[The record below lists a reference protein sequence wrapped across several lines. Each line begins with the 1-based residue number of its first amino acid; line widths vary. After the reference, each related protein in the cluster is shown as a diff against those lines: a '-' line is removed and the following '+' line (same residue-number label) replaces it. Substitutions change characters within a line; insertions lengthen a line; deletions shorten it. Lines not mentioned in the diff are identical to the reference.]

1 MIAEKLEEIERRFQE
16 IENGM
21 ACPEKIANPDEFRK
35 LAKEHAELRE
45 IVAKT
50 REWRKVKEELA
61 KTREL
66 VAHET
71 DGAMKELAHEE
82 LTILESEQE
91 RLEALLKEKL
101 LGGNGDDVKSMFLEI
116 RAGTGGEEAALFAAK
131 LFTMYMR
138 YAEKMKWKTELMGAS
153 LSSLGG
159 FKEVVLLVESPNAY
173 PRLKYE
179 SGVHRVQRVPETES
193 QGRIHTSTV
202 TVAVL
207 PEPEEVDFKVS
218 PEDIRIDLFRSSGP
232 GGQHV
237 NTTDSAVRITH
248 LPTGLV
254 VTCQDE
260 KSQHKNKAKAL
271 RVLRARLKEK
281 MEEEKEQEVSDERR
295 KQVGTG
301 ERSERIRTYNFP
313 QGRVTD
319 HRIGLALYRLE
330 DVLAGN
336 VDPVLD
342 PLISH
347 FQAESLKVR

>member
-1 MIAEKLEEIERRFQE
+1 
-16 IENGM
+16 
-21 ACPEKIANPDEFRK
+21 
-35 LAKEHAELRE
+35 
-45 IVAKT
+45 
-50 REWRKVKEELA
+50 
-61 KTREL
+61 
-66 VAHET
+66 
-71 DGAMKELAHEE
+71 
-82 LTILESEQE
+82 LTILEGEQE
-91 RLEALLKEKL
+91 RLEAFLKEKL

-138 YAEKMKWKTELMGAS
+138 YAEKMKWKTDVMGAS

-159 FKEVVLLVESPNAY
+159 FKEVVLLVESKDAY

-207 PEPEEVDFKVS
+207 PEPEEVDFKVN

-254 VTCQDE
+254 VSCQDE

-319 HRIGLALYRLE
+319 HRIGLTLYRLE